1 MGPVESLKSVT
12 LEAPLV
18 MAALPPVAKLA
29 NSRLPLLMMVALPP
43 VLVSANC
50 SPLLLMMVAL
60 PAVLASRKSN
70 PPPLVMAALPAVL
83 LLAKLMVLLKLLVMV
98 ALPQRVLHALKF
110 CGGPLNYVVT
120 QRESVFPVTAPNIAS
135 HEGSENYLE
144 RWFAAIYER
153 RRIDSADRFAIQ
165 QRRQSHDR
173 HIGSGWE
180 CAPSLL
186 ETCPQMIQAAAC
198 TMRNAAATAS
208 SQPVSLWAWDRAANL
223 VCVALL
229 VTILVLRT
237 FFGFVSEQMLTL
249 AYDAARQAAP
259 RRMQCRDDESDDA
272 VLF

>member
-1 MGPVESLKSVT
+1 
-12 LEAPLV
+12 
-18 MAALPPVAKLA
+18 
-29 NSRLPLLMMVALPP
+29 MVY
-43 VLVSANC
+43 
-50 SPLLLMMVAL
+50 
-60 PAVLASRKSN
+60 R
-70 PPPLVMAALPAVL
+70 
-83 LLAKLMVLLKLLVMV
+83 
-98 ALPQRVLHALKF
+98 QRVLHALKF

-165 QRRQSHDR
+165 ERRQSHDR

-208 SQPVSLWAWDRAANL
+208 SQPVSLWAWDRAANF

-249 AYDAARQAAP
+249 AYDAACQAAP

>member
-1 MGPVESLKSVT
+1 MIR
-12 LEAPLV
+12 A
-18 MAALPPVAKLA
+18 
-29 NSRLPLLMMVALPP
+29 R
-43 VLVSANC
+43 C
-50 SPLLLMMVAL
+50 
-60 PAVLASRKSN
+60 
-70 PPPLVMAALPAVL
+70 
-83 LLAKLMVLLKLLVMV
+83 
-98 ALPQRVLHALKF
+98 KF
-110 CGGPLNYVVT
+110 CEGPLNYVVML
-120 QRESVFPVTAPNIAS
+120 RESVFPVTAPNIAS

-165 QRRQSHDR
+165 ERRQSHDR

-249 AYDAARQAAP
+249 AYDAGCQAAP
-259 RRMQCRDDESDDA
+259 RRMLFWLDKPIRNSTGWPDHEVSTQINFRTTKTCTKAACSGNADARQRASRADRHPCR
-272 VLF
+272 